1 MEEDNFAKF
10 MKGNCLFLFS
20 NFFYSWNW
28 IVNHL
33 KRFFLE
39 YPQLF
44 LHPEFS
50 KEDQNILEK
59 LFIYEKKLLYEIKV
73 GFSMYLKQKTSN
85 FYTWNRVLKD
95 LEDELKE
102 VQYEIDRIDVVENES
117 NSKNHPRLKQISLGK
132 KKFNMDYKKGM
143 EFLIENGLVENT
155 PDAVAQ
161 FLFSG
166 EGLNKTS
173 IGNYLGEK

>member
-1 MEEDNFAKF
+1 MKLKYELLVLTFVLRKIALIF
-10 MKGNCLFLFS
+10 MLAICL
-20 NFFYSWNW
+20 
-28 IVNHL
+28 
-33 KRFFLE
+33 
-39 YPQLF
+39 
-44 LHPEFS
+44 
-50 KEDQNILEK
+50 
-59 LFIYEKKLLYEIKV
+59 
-73 GFSMYLKQKTSN
+73 
-85 FYTWNRVLKD
+85 LKD

-102 VQYEIDRIDVVENES
+102 VQYEIDRIDVVENDS

-143 EFLIENGLVENT
+143 EFLIENNLVENT

>member
-1 MEEDNFAKF
+1 
-10 MKGNCLFLFS
+10 
-20 NFFYSWNW
+20 
-28 IVNHL
+28 
-33 KRFFLE
+33 
-39 YPQLF
+39 
-44 LHPEFS
+44 
-50 KEDQNILEK
+50 
-59 LFIYEKKLLYEIKV
+59 
-73 GFSMYLKQKTSN
+73 MYLKQKTSN